1 MTFFRV
7 LVHFFRDRAKM
18 KKLSQQLLAT
28 VDNGHE
34 QNMHWTE
41 ESNADVLVHSS
52 EPRQGNT
59 VPWHHHR
66 RSQLLC
72 VFAGVILILTTRG
85 RWMVPPGHAL
95 FIPAGLEHSVEMLS
109 DVSMKSVYV
118 MPHDPRP
125 SDEAP
130 RVVEV
135 TDLARSLLL
144 EAIRLREAPIDNRK
158 AALVLSLLLEEIST
172 LEERPLGL
180 PFPSDRRLAVLCR
193 AYLANPTPNA
203 RLDDWAEKLGMSRR
217 TFTRQFRK
225 ETGISFTTWRQ
236 QASVFACLPQLAEGQ
251 PITNVAL
258 EAGYESAA
266 AFTTMFR
273 RMLGTS
279 PRTYM
284 INRWSFDRP

>member
-1 MTFFRV
+1 ME
-7 LVHFFRDRAKM
+7 
-18 KKLSQQLLAT
+18 KLSQKLLAT
-28 VDNGHE
+28 LDRDHE
-34 QNMHWTE
+34 QNMLWME
-41 ESNADVLVHSS
+41 GSNAGVLVHSS
-52 EPRQGNT
+52 EPPQGYT

-66 RSQLLC
+66 RTQLLC
-72 VFAGVILILTTRG
+72 VFAGVVLILTTRG

-95 FIPAGLEHSVEMLS
+95 LIPVGLEHSVEMLS
-109 DVSMKSVYV
+109 DVSLKSVYV
-118 MPHDPRP
+118 MPRDPIP
-125 SDEAP
+125 PDEAP

-144 EAIRLREAPIDNRK
+144 EAIRLREAPVGNRK
-158 AALVLSLLLEEIST
+158 AELVLSLLIEEIST

-180 PFPSDRRLAVLCR
+180 PFPSDRRLAALCR
-193 AYLANPTPNA
+193 EYLANPTPNA
-203 RLDDWAEKLGMSRR
+203 RLDDWAEKLAMSRR

-225 ETGISFTTWRQ
+225 ETGISFITWRQ

-251 PITNVAL
+251 PVTNVAL
-258 EAGYESAA
+258 EAGYESVA

-284 INRWSFDRP
+284 VNRWSFDRP

>member
-1 MTFFRV
+1 ME
-7 LVHFFRDRAKM
+7 
-18 KKLSQQLLAT
+18 KLSQKLLAT
-28 VDNGHE
+28 LDKDHE
-34 QNMHWTE
+34 QNMLWME
-41 ESNADVLVHSS
+41 GSNAGVLVHSS
-52 EPRQGNT
+52 EPPQGYT
-59 VPWHHHR
+59 VPWHRHR
-66 RSQLLC
+66 RTQLLC
-72 VFAGVILILTTRG
+72 VFAGVVLILTTRG

-95 FIPAGLEHSVEMLS
+95 FIPVGLEHSVEMLS
-109 DVSMKSVYV
+109 DVSIKSVYV
-118 MPHDPRP
+118 MPNDPTP
-125 SDEAP
+125 PEEAP

-144 EAIRLREAPIDNRK
+144 EAIRLREAPLGNRK
-158 AALVLSLLLEEIST
+158 AELVLSLLIEEIST

-180 PFPSDRRLAVLCR
+180 PFPSDRRLAALCR
-193 AYLANPTPNA
+193 DYLANPTPNA
-203 RLDDWAEKLGMSRR
+203 RLDDWAEKLATSRR

-251 PITNVAL
+251 PVTNVAL
-258 EAGYESAA
+258 EAGYESVA

-284 INRWSFDRP
+284 VNRWSFDRP

>member
-1 MTFFRV
+1 ME
-7 LVHFFRDRAKM
+7 
-18 KKLSQQLLAT
+18 KLSQKLLAT
-28 VDNGHE
+28 LEKDHE
-34 QNMHWTE
+34 QNMLWME
-41 ESNADVLVHSS
+41 GSNAGVLVNSS
-52 EPRQGNT
+52 EPPQGYT

-66 RSQLLC
+66 RTQLLC
-72 VFAGVILILTTRG
+72 VFAGVVLILTTRG

-95 FIPAGLEHSVEMLS
+95 FIPVGLEHSVEMLS
-109 DVSMKSVYV
+109 DVSIKSVYV
-118 MPHDPRP
+118 TP
-125 SDEAP
+125 SDPTPSQEAP

-144 EAIRLREAPIDNRK
+144 EAIRLREAPLGNRK
-158 AALVLSLLLEEIST
+158 AELVLSLLMEEIST

-180 PFPSDRRLAVLCR
+180 PFPSDRRLAALCR
-193 AYLANPTPNA
+193 DYLANPTPNA
-203 RLDDWAEKLGMSRR
+203 RLDDWAEKLAISRR

-251 PITNVAL
+251 PVTNVAL
-258 EAGYESAA
+258 EAGYESVA

-284 INRWSFDRP
+284 VNRWSFDRQ

>member
-1 MTFFRV
+1 ME
-7 LVHFFRDRAKM
+7 
-18 KKLSQQLLAT
+18 KLSKQLLAT
-28 VDNGHE
+28 LDNDHV
-34 QNMHWTE
+34 QNMRWME
-41 ESNADVLVHSS
+41 DSPADVLVHSA
-52 EPRQGNT
+52 EPPQGYT

-66 RSQLLC
+66 RTQLLC
-72 VFAGVILILTTRG
+72 IFAGVAVIMTARG

-95 FIPAGLEHSVEMLS
+95 FIPVGLEHSIEILS

-118 MPHDPRP
+118 MPRSPP
-125 SDEAP
+125 PKGETP

-144 EAIRLREAPIDNRK
+144 EAIRLGEAPVSHRK
-158 AALVLSLLLEEIST
+158 AKLVLSLLVEEIAT
-172 LEERPLGL
+172 LPERPLGL
-180 PFPSDRRLAVLCR
+180 PFPSDRRLTALCR
-193 AYLANPTPNA
+193 DYLANPSPNA
-203 RLDDWAEKLGMSRR
+203 RLDDWAEKLSVSRR

-251 PITNVAL
+251 PVTNVAL
-258 EAGYESAA
+258 EAGYESVA

-279 PRTYM
+279 PRAYM
-284 INRWSFDRP
+284 ANRWTFERQSA

>member
-1 MTFFRV
+1 MEKR
-7 LVHFFRDRAKM
+7 
-18 KKLSQQLLAT
+18 SQQLLAT
-28 VDNGHE
+28 VDNSHE

-52 EPRQGNT
+52 EPRQGYT

-66 RSQLLC
+66 RAQLLC
-72 VFAGVILILTTRG
+72 VFAGVVVILTTRG

-118 MPHDPRP
+118 MPRDPRP

-144 EAIRLREAPIDNRK
+144 EAIRLREAPIGNRK
-158 AALVLSLLLEEIST
+158 AELVLSLLLEEIST
-172 LEERPLGL
+172 LEDRPLGL
-180 PFPSDRRLAVLCR
+180 PFPSDRRLAALCR
-193 AYLANPTPNA
+193 AYLTNPTPNA
-203 RLDDWAEKLGMSRR
+203 RLDDWAEKLAMSRR

-251 PITNVAL
+251 PVTNVAL

-284 INRWSFDRP
+284 VNRWSFDRP

>member
-1 MTFFRV
+1 ME
-7 LVHFFRDRAKM
+7 
-18 KKLSQQLLAT
+18 KLSQQLLAT
-28 VDNGHE
+28 LDDDHE
-34 QNMHWTE
+34 RNIRWME
-41 ESNADVLVHSS
+41 DSKADVLVHSS
-52 EPRQGNT
+52 EPPHGYT

-66 RSQLLC
+66 RTQLLC
-72 VFAGVILILTTRG
+72 VFAGVVLVSTTRG

-95 FIPAGLEHSVEMLS
+95 FIPHGLQHAVEMLS
-109 DVSMKSVYV
+109 DVSMRSLYLT
-118 MPHDPRP
+118 PRDTSP
-125 SDEAP
+125 QDERP

-144 EAIRLREAPIDNRK
+144 EAIRLGEAPTGNRK
-158 AALVLSLLLEEIST
+158 AELVLSLLIEEVST

-180 PFPSDRRLAVLCR
+180 PFPSDRRLALLCR
-193 AYLANPTPNA
+193 EYLANPTPSA
-203 RLDDWAEKLGMSRR
+203 RLDDWAEKLAMSRR

-251 PITNVAL
+251 PVINVAL
-258 EAGYESAA
+258 EAGYESVP

-284 INRWSFDRP
+284 VTRCSFDRR

>member
-1 MTFFRV
+1 ME
-7 LVHFFRDRAKM
+7 
-18 KKLSQQLLAT
+18 KLSQKLLAT
-28 VDNGHE
+28 LDRDHE
-34 QNMHWTE
+34 QNMLWME
-41 ESNADVLVHSS
+41 GSNAGVLVHSS
-52 EPRQGNT
+52 EPPQGYT

-66 RSQLLC
+66 RTQLLC
-72 VFAGVILILTTRG
+72 VFAGVVLILTTRG

-95 FIPAGLEHSVEMLS
+95 LIPVGLEHSVEMLS
-109 DVSMKSVYV
+109 DVSLKSVYV
-118 MPHDPRP
+118 MPRDPTP
-125 SDEAP
+125 PDEAP

-144 EAIRLREAPIDNRK
+144 EAIRLREAPVGNRK
-158 AALVLSLLLEEIST
+158 AELVLSLLIEEIST

-180 PFPSDRRLAVLCR
+180 PFPSDRRLAALCR
-193 AYLANPTPNA
+193 EYLANPTPNA
-203 RLDDWAEKLGMSRR
+203 RLDDWAEKLAMSRR

-225 ETGISFTTWRQ
+225 ETGISFITWRQ

-251 PITNVAL
+251 PVTNVAL
-258 EAGYESAA
+258 EAGYESVA

-284 INRWSFDRP
+284 VNRWSFDRP

>member
-1 MTFFRV
+1 ME
-7 LVHFFRDRAKM
+7 
-18 KKLSQQLLAT
+18 KLSQKLLAT
-28 VDNGHE
+28 LERDHE
-34 QNMHWTE
+34 QNMLWME
-41 ESNADVLVHSS
+41 GSNAGVLVNSS
-52 EPRQGNT
+52 EPPQGYT

-66 RSQLLC
+66 RTQLLC
-72 VFAGVILILTTRG
+72 VFSGVVLILTTRG
-85 RWMVPPGHAL
+85 RLMVPPGHAL
-95 FIPAGLEHSVEMLS
+95 FIPVGLEHSVEMLS
-109 DVSMKSVYV
+109 DVSIKSVYV
-118 MPHDPRP
+118 MPSDPTP
-125 SDEAP
+125 SAEAP

-144 EAIRLREAPIDNRK
+144 EAIRLREAPLGNRK
-158 AALVLSLLLEEIST
+158 AELVLSLLMEEIST

-180 PFPSDRRLAVLCR
+180 PFPSDRRLAALCR
-193 AYLANPTPNA
+193 DYLANPTPNA
-203 RLDDWAEKLGMSRR
+203 RLDNWAEKLAISRR

-251 PITNVAL
+251 PVTNVAL
-258 EAGYESAA
+258 EAGYESVA

-284 INRWSFDRP
+284 VNRWSFDRP

>member
-1 MTFFRV
+1 ME
-7 LVHFFRDRAKM
+7 
-18 KKLSQQLLAT
+18 KLSKQLLAT
-28 VDNGHE
+28 LDNDHV
-34 QNMHWTE
+34 QNMRWME
-41 ESNADVLVHSS
+41 DSPADVLVHSA
-52 EPRQGNT
+52 EPPQGYT

-66 RSQLLC
+66 RTQLLC
-72 VFAGVILILTTRG
+72 IFAGVALIMTARG

-95 FIPAGLEHSVEMLS
+95 FIPVGLEHSIEILS

-118 MPHDPRP
+118 TPRSQP
-125 SDEAP
+125 PKDEAP

-144 EAIRLREAPIDNRK
+144 EAIRLREAPLSHRK
-158 AALVLSLLLEEIST
+158 ARLVLSLLVEEIAT
-172 LEERPLGL
+172 LPERPLGL
-180 PFPSDRRLAVLCR
+180 PFPSDRRMAALCR
-193 AYLANPTPNA
+193 DYLSTPSPNA
-203 RLDDWAEKLGMSRR
+203 RLDDWAEKLSVSRR

-251 PITNVAL
+251 PVTNVAL
-258 EAGYESAA
+258 EAGYESVA

-279 PRTYM
+279 PRSY
-284 INRWSFDRP
+284 IANRWTFERQSA